1 MIKHLFCL
9 LSIVSIVCF
18 SESFAQTK
26 HALVVAIGDYPEN
39 QNYKR
44 NWSDL
49 SSMNDVEL
57 VKKFLNSQKF
67 DEKNIT
73 YLLEKDAVTE
83 NLIKAFDKLTS
94 NVSSGDIVYF
104 HFSGHGQQVVDA
116 EKGQFKKSSQLIK
129 DEEDNFD
136 EALVLYNAPLEWYDG
151 YELQD
156 HFVDDQMNFY
166 LTKLRKKLGGNGQV
180 IVVID
185 ACHSGTATRGAEELV
200 IRGTNTICAPP
211 NFKSTKN
218 EKDDALGFD
227 SDLDYTYAKDLSG
240 LVSFFGCKAE
250 QVNREIIDNT
260 KKGYGSLS
268 YYFTEAVISLKD
280 KASYQNLFSK
290 INESMIIKFRNEQH
304 PVIEGDNLNALI
316 FKGEIVVQQPYFDVH
331 KIYGLNAVI
340 DGGSLRGVQIGDSI
354 GFYSNTTLNAKEGK
368 LLFKGIVEKS
378 DIFSSAV
385 ILNKAYT
392 DDVLGAVKFR
402 AFTINSVNPD
412 NIIRL
417 KLKIS
422 NKSARKKIT
431 SFFENEKN
439 IQLLEKGF
447 DYLISDTIIKEETF
461 VKIYIGNNTTNELR
475 GMTWRSI
482 EEKNIF
488 DSLKTYLVES
498 VKTDVFRKLDFSS
511 SSIKFDL
518 DVYPCVQNCEQDKS
532 QIFSEKT
539 VVGNFQV
546 SEGKSFKLELKNNS
560 KQTIYINLIDIYP
573 NNNLSWLEDGRN
585 MQVKPNESKDF
596 NVFVSPPFGMEQF
609 KVICTDRP
617 MNLSSVA
624 QNGTSLSRGGEDNP
638 LLNYVESTLK
648 GTRGGKISDDLG
660 ATVKTINF
668 EIVK

>member
-1 MIKHLFCL
+1 MKYLFTIL
-9 LSIVSIVCF
+9 FGVFIFKPF
-18 SESFAQTK
+18 SQTK
-26 HALVVAIGDYPEN
+26 HALVVAVGDYPEN
-39 QNYKR
+39 KNYKR

-67 DEKNIT
+67 EEKNIV
-73 YLLEKDAVTE
+73 YLLEKEAVTE

-94 NVSSGDIVYF
+94 DVSSGDIVYF

-116 EKGQFKKSSQLIK
+116 AKGQFKNSSHLKK
-129 DEEDNFD
+129 DEEDNLD
-136 EALVLYNAPLEWYDG
+136 EALVLYNAPLDWYDG

-200 IRGTNTICAPP
+200 IRGTRTICAPP
-211 NFKSTKN
+211 NFNSTMN

-227 SDLDYTYAKDLSG
+227 SDLDYTYSKDLSG

-250 QVNREIIDNT
+250 QVNREIIDNS

-316 FKGEIVVQQPYFDVH
+316 FNGDLVVQQPYFDVQ
-331 KIYGLNAVI
+331 KLYGLNAVI

-354 GFYSNTTLNAKEGK
+354 GFYSNSTLNVKEGK
-368 LLFKGIVEKS
+368 LLFKGIVEKT
-378 DIFSSAV
+378 DVFSSTV
-385 ILNKAYT
+385 ILNKSYT

-402 AFTINSVNPD
+402 AFTINSANSD

-417 KLKIS
+417 KLKIL

-431 SFFENEKN
+431 SFFENQKN
-439 IQLLEKGF
+439 CQLLDKDF
-447 DYLISDTIIKEETF
+447 DYLISDTTIKEETF
-461 VKIYIGNNTTNELR
+461 VKIFIGNNTTNALR

-482 EEKNIF
+482 EEENIL

-498 VKTDVFRKLDFSS
+498 IKTDVFRKLDFSS

-518 DVYPCVQNCEQDKS
+518 NVYPCIENCNQDKS
-532 QIFSEKT
+532 QVFSDKT

-546 SEGKSFKLELKNNS
+546 RDGESFKLEIKNNS

-585 MQVKPNESKDF
+585 MQIKPNESKDF
-596 NVFVSPPFGMEQF
+596 TVSVSPPFGMEQF
-609 KVICTDRP
+609 KVLCTDRP
-617 MNLSSVA
+617 LNLSSVA
-624 QNGTSLSRGGEDNP
+624 QNGTSLSRGVDDNP

-648 GTRGGKISDDLG
+648 GTRGGKLSEDLG
-660 ATVKTINF
+660 ASVKTINF